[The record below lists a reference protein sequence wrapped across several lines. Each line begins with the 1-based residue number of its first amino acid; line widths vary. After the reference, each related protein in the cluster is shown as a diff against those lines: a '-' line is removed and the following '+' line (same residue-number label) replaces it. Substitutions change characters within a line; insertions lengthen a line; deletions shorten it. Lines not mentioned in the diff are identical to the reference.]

1 MTRNNPLLGETAPFT
16 QSMALWPYTSHITP
30 GALLCTSLLKQSL
43 LSLFP
48 TITHTLS
55 AHRPLVAKSTNRH
68 L

>member
-48 TITHTLS
+48 TQHTHALRIQ
-55 AHRPLVAKSTNRH
+55 APCR
-68 L
+68 